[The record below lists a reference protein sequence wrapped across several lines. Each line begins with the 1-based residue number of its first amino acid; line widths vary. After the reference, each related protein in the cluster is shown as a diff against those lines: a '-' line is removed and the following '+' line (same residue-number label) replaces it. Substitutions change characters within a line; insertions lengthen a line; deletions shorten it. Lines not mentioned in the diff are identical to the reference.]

1 MRSRATGEA
10 EGARTVAEGFLRV
23 AIANMANAI
32 KVGRDRS
39 PLA

>member
-23 AIANMANAI
+23 AIANMANAKSAAI
-32 KVGRDRS
+32 AR
-39 PLA
+39 L